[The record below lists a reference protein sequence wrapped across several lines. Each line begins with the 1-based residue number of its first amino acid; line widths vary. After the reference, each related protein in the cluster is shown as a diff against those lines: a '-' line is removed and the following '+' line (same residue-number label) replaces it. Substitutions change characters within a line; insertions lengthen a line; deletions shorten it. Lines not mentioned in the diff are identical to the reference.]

1 VGETLRFCVKL
12 LSASSRQYKMLCCAT
27 EQATD
32 AVQSIAASRKDAVP
46 SKVPRFEKSSSSS
59 SSSYSISSETLTK
72 HLTALWERDDS
83 AAPVT
88 SAAPTSRAG
97 SKRKAA
103 SVSSYLSACK
113 PEVSLPSA
121 VTSHQ
126 PSTSTILSQLLS
138 SCCSAA
144 SLPAGISMINSVA
157 SSSPQ
162 LSLQRNILPMQN
174 DRQMA
179 AAAKQPS
186 AVNPRRFSATES
198 VSASNSIFRLPS
210 YEQVIGSRATSS
222 SRLVKSDS
230 GANEVFVPS
239 PQSGSSSFAGNA
251 VPSLLADRGSSAA
264 GAASLL
270 LSQSAVD
277 SAAIAG
283 HMQLDSNELLRQL
296 EQILS
301 EPGLSAADVD
311 NAVGGCH
318 AVATSLPQ
326 SLSALDQRAISLI
339 QSQLMSVETSPSSPA
354 VASSSQYRNGTTDKS
369 EIRLRGSLPP
379 TDSQPLLSADTAAVK
394 SSHTAA
400 GQYEFVLGWL
410 KSSPARI
417 DTI

>member
-1 VGETLRFCVKL
+1 
-12 LSASSRQYKMLCCAT
+12 
-27 EQATD
+27 
-32 AVQSIAASRKDAVP
+32 
-46 SKVPRFEKSSSSS
+46 
-59 SSSYSISSETLTK
+59 
-72 HLTALWERDDS
+72 
-83 AAPVT
+83 
-88 SAAPTSRAG
+88 
-97 SKRKAA
+97 
-103 SVSSYLSACK
+103 
-113 PEVSLPSA
+113 
-121 VTSHQ
+121 
-126 PSTSTILSQLLS
+126 
-138 SCCSAA
+138 
-144 SLPAGISMINSVA
+144 
-157 SSSPQ
+157 
-162 LSLQRNILPMQN
+162 MQN

-198 VSASNSIFRLPS
+198 VSATNSIFRLPS

-270 LSQSAVD
+270 LSQSAAD

-301 EPGLSAADVD
+301 EPGLCAADVD

-354 VASSSQYRNGTTDKS
+354 VASGPQYRNGTLCQLLGGNPPPTSNALLSTDKS

-379 TDSQPLLSADTAAVK
+379 TESQPLLSADTSAVK
-394 SSHTAA
+394 SSHIAA

-417 DTI
+417 DTT